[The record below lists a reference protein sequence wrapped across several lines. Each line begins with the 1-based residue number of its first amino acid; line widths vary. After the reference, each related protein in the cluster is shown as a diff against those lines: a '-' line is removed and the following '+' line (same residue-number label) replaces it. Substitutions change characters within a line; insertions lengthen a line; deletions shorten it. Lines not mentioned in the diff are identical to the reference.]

1 MSNQLREA
9 EMHCTTVRVA
19 EPLAIPFH
27 LKWQIHSAIA
37 PGVAEFVWR
46 DGDRSKAGGRLGMQE
61 TKPSLHF
68 PGTESTK
75 ADIVCLQ
82 NKLDMFSGEIGRA
95 TQRNIIH

>member
-19 EPLAIPFH
+19 EPLTIPFH

-37 PGVAEFVWR
+37 PSVAEFVWR
-46 DGDRSKAGGRLGMQE
+46 DGDWGKAGGRLGMQE
-61 TKPSLHF
+61 TKASLHF
-68 PGTESTK
+68 SRPENAK
-75 ADIVCLQ
+75 ADIVYLQ
-82 NKLDMFSGEIGRA
+82 NKLDVFTSLLCRA